1 MYRRIMST
9 DSPSGRIWR
18 PLAAD
23 IRQAIVGWLVL
34 LAVPLVGAL
43 LLTAL
48 VGDVPAW
55 TLAIVLAVST
65 LLVAAISIEHRREA
79 GRVEGALAVEKKR
92 REDVEEELESFRRT
106 STNGPADSSVERGF
120 LFRIQA
126 LRGELETRREHTYET
141 TGSQDR
147 ALANLAVDIRQHLGE
162 GTTLDDIVTQW
173 KSPAFDIGVED
184 AITALGQLEG
194 MVISGAAQS

>member
-1 MYRRIMST
+1 M
-9 DSPSGRIWR
+9 WR

-23 IRQAIVGWLVL
+23 IRQAIVGWVVL
-34 LAVPLVGAL
+34 LAIPLIGAL

-55 TLAIVLAVST
+55 TLAVVLAVSA
-65 LLVAAISIEHRREA
+65 LLVAAISIEHRREL
-79 GRVEGALAVEKKR
+79 GRVEGSLELEKTR
-92 REDVEEELESFRRT
+92 REDAEKELT
-106 STNGPADSSVERGF
+106 SVRQASSGEPAASGIQRGL

-126 LRGELETRREHTYET
+126 LRGELETRGSHTYET

-147 ALANLAVDIRQHLGE
+147 ALANLAIDIRQRLGSS
-162 GTTLDDIVTQW
+162 TTLDDLVNQW
-173 KSPAFDIGVED
+173 RSPASNVGVED

-194 MVISGAAQS
+194 LVISGSISAPT